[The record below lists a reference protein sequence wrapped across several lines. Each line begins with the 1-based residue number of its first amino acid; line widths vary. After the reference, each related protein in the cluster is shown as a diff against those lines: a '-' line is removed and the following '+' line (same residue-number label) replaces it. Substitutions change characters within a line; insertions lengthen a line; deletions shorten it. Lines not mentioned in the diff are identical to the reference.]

1 MKSYIRTK
9 EFRKK
14 LSDSKMKYGPL
25 SDKDW
30 LYSRYIIDGLTAR
43 EIEADYGIHHSSVE
57 RAIKRFGL
65 KRKSKHLAKCLRHFS
80 DATWEGIGKRYTDGE
95 SGHSIAKSIG
105 CSEVTILSHLRARG
119 VPIRTQREVA
129 SEHCRAKN
137 KLPVSEERRKKLSIA
152 FSKEKNP
159 QWMGGLSYQPYGV
172 DFDER
177 RREQIRERD
186 GRSCRMCHE
195 KENGKKLHVHH
206 VDYNKSNND
215 MTNLVS
221 LCHHCHGLTA
231 HDRERWVDYFS
242 KEWGNKECQ
251 I

>member
-1 MKSYIRTK
+1 VGNI
-9 EFRKK
+9 
-14 LSDSKMKYGPL
+14 KYRPL
-25 SDKDW
+25 GDVDW
-30 LYSRYIIDGLTAR
+30 LYSRYILDGMTAS
-43 EIEADYGIHHSSVE
+43 EIEEEYGFHHSSVE

-65 KRKSKHLAKCLRHFS
+65 KRKHSSVVKCLRHIS
-80 DATWEGIGKRYTDGE
+80 EKVWDGIKKRYIDGE
-95 SGHSIAKSIG
+95 SGRSIAKSIG
-105 CSEVTILSHLRARG
+105 CTESTMLRHLKNRG
-119 VPIRTQREVA
+119 VEIRNQREVA
-129 SEHCRAKN
+129 SAHCKAIN
-137 KLPVSEERRKKLSIA
+137 KLPVSDERKKKLSVA

-172 DFDER
+172 GFDEQK
-177 RREQIRERD
+177 REQIRERD
-186 GRSCRMCHE
+186 GRSCLMCHE

-215 MTNLVS
+215 TTNLVS